1 MKKYLVKQNKRKSIL
16 IMGALAL
23 VGVMLLFSA
32 SFGIPFASLLQLL
45 GVGFLVAAVSIFTG
59 STVTGGVVVAID
71 DRPDEISAYP
81 KLYIYTT
88 KGSHNITG
96 VNMVIK
102 FTQITSL
109 REGERKAFL
118 KEKVSAGRNCI
129 YANFMP
135 ERVYSIKY
143 EVYDREYE
151 ILCDFGLEV
160 AEQIS
165 QRIETYSGLVEY
177 ED

>member
-1 MKKYLVKQNKRKSIL
+1 
-16 IMGALAL
+16 MGCLAL
-23 VGVMLLFSA
+23 VGVMLLFSG
-32 SFGIPFASLLQLL
+32 SFGIPFASVLQLL

-96 VNMVIK
+96 MNIVVK
-102 FTQITSL
+102 FTQITAL
-109 REGERKAFL
+109 REGQRKAFL
-118 KEKVSAGRNCI
+118 KEKVPFHRDCI

-135 ERVYSIKY
+135 ERVYSVKY

-151 ILCDFGLEV
+151 ILCDFSPEV

-165 QRIETYSGLVEY
+165 QRMERYSGLVEY